1 VKRLPLRV
9 WILLVFLLALVI
21 YFPTVKYD
29 FVLDD
34 NFLITGNE
42 QLTTPSGTLGY
53 FSRGVW
59 DGIEST
65 GQMKPRSNIYRPL
78 LMVGYALDRAIFG
91 LNPGWYHFINI
102 LMHAV
107 VCALV
112 MTFIYQ
118 LLGFWQQLM
127 PNRIEIALV
136 SGILFAVHPI
146 HIEAVSWISGRAE
159 VLAGLFLMSSL
170 CCYLRYH
177 QKGILRWLLFS
188 MMFFSFALM
197 SKESAIAGIL
207 FIFLIELSINSWRF
221 PYVFRGRIN
230 DLPSH
235 KAGEDKSKKIDK
247 STVGLVSIAIVTVV
261 YLLIRIAVFG
271 RLGPVPEGQ
280 FFFGETVLTRFFT
293 MSEVFVDYFRKLL
306 IPWPL
311 FIVYGDYTPIP
322 IARTLTPQVLGSI
335 AITIAIPVIA
345 IWARKWVSSVAFAI
359 GWLYLALLP
368 VSQIMPFGALMG
380 ERFLYIPSVGYCF
393 LLALLLAHVFNIRI
407 RRYVQVGLVSTYLI
421 MTFVHNPVWASERTL
436 WDYSVTIHPDDHIAH
451 YNRGVCMVKDK
462 EYSNAILEFETALQL
477 KPTMASAHTNLGV
490 EYQRIGQIEKAF
502 DCYRKALML
511 DPLLPETHYNLGNL
525 YLEMGQIHKAIQ
537 EYRETIRIQPKFVQ
551 ARTNLAYVYYSEGN
565 FSIAEKI
572 LKSVLNDNPR
582 LIEAYNILGAV
593 YIKQRKLDKGLD
605 QFNRILEIDPG
616 NYQAYTNKQMVLEA
630 LSKE

>member
-1 VKRLPLRV
+1 VKRLPLRI
-9 WILLVFLLALVI
+9 WILLVFLFALVI

-34 NFLITGNE
+34 NFFITGNE
-42 QLTTPSGTLGY
+42 QLTTLSGTLGY
-53 FSRGVW
+53 FSRGAW
-59 DGIEST
+59 DGIGST
-65 GQMKPRSNIYRPL
+65 GQIKPPSNLYRPL
-78 LMVGYALDRAIFG
+78 LMVGYALERAIFG
-91 LNPGWYHFINI
+91 VNPGWCHFINI

-107 VCALV
+107 VCVLV
-112 MTFIYQ
+112 MTFIWQ
-118 LLGFWQQLM
+118 LLGFWQQLT
-127 PNRIEIALV
+127 PHRIEIALV

-159 VLAGLFLMSSL
+159 VLAGLFLMCSL
-170 CCYLRYH
+170 CCYLRYRE
-177 QKGILRWLLFS
+177 KGILRWLLFS
-188 MMFFSFALM
+188 MMLFSFALL
-197 SKESAIAGIL
+197 SKESAIAGVL
-207 FIFLIELSINSWRF
+207 LIFLIELSINSWKF
-221 PYVFRGRIN
+221 PYVIRRRIH
-230 DLPSH
+230 DLHSR
-235 KAGEDKSKKIDK
+235 KAVEGKSKKVGK
-247 STVGLVSIAIVTVV
+247 STVGLVSIAVV
-261 YLLIRIAVFG
+261 AVAYLLIRIAVFG

-345 IWARKWVSSVAFAI
+345 IWARKWVPSVTFTI

-380 ERFLYIPSVGYCF
+380 ERFLYVPSVGFC
-393 LLALLLAHVFNIRI
+393 LLLAALLVHIRRTYI
-407 RRYVQVGLVSTYLI
+407 RRYVQVGLVSTYLV
-421 MTFVHNPVWASERTL
+421 MTFVHNPVWANERTL
-436 WDYSVTIHPDDHIAH
+436 WDHSVTIHPDDHIAH
-451 YNRGVCMVKDK
+451 YNRGVCMVRDK
-462 EYSNAILEFETALQL
+462 EYSDAICEFKTALQL
-477 KPTMASAHTNLGV
+477 KPAMASAHTNLGV
-490 EYQRIGQIEKAF
+490 EYQRTGQIKKAF
-502 DCYRKALML
+502 GCYRKALML

-525 YLEMGQIHKAIQ
+525 YLEMGQTRKAIQ

-565 FSIAEKI
+565 FSIAEEI

-605 QFNRILEIDPG
+605 QFNRILRIDPG
-616 NYQAYTNKQMVLEA
+616 NYQAYANRQMVLEA